1 MADNAALVTLA
12 KSVLA
17 AQPFSALIGAEL
29 VAISEGSA
37 ELFIP
42 YKAELCQHHG
52 FIHGGVLSY
61 AADNCITF
69 AGGSVLG
76 AASVTAEYKINYVR
90 PAMGSGLRAKAQVIS
105 RGKRQVVCSCEI
117 SIEKDGESKLCAI
130 ALGTVSAIEPA
141 IKPAG

>member
-1 MADNAALVTLA
+1 MADNTALMTLA
-12 KSVLA
+12 RSVLA
-17 AQPFSALIGAEL
+17 SQPFSVLIGAEL
-29 VAISEGSA
+29 VAIGDGSA

-42 YKAELCQHHG
+42 CKPELCQQHG

-76 AASVTAEYKINYVR
+76 AASLTAEYKINYVR
-90 PAMGSGLRAKAQVIS
+90 PAIGTGLRAQAKVIS

-117 SIEKDGESKLCAI
+117 LVEKDGESKLCAI
-130 ALGTVSAIEPA
+130 ALGTVMAMEPRS
-141 IKPAG
+141 

>member
-1 MADNAALVTLA
+1 MADSTALVALA

-17 AQPFSALIGAEL
+17 AQPFSVLIGAEL
-29 VAISEGSA
+29 VAISDGSA

-42 YKAELCQHHG
+42 CKPELCQHHG

-76 AASVTAEYKINYVR
+76 SAIVTSEYKINYVR
-90 PAMGSGLRAKAQVIS
+90 PAMGTGVRAQAKVVS

-117 SIEKDGESKLCAI
+117 LVEKDGESKLCAI
-130 ALGTVSAIEPA
+130 ALGTVTAMEPRS
-141 IKPAG
+141 

>member
-1 MADNAALVTLA
+1 MVDDTALVTLA
-12 KSVLA
+12 RSVLA
-17 AQPFSALIGAEL
+17 AQPFSALIGTEL
-29 VAISEGSA
+29 VAITEGSA

-42 YKAELCQHHG
+42 YKPELCQHHG

-76 AASVTAEYKINYVR
+76 AATVTAEYKINYVR
-90 PAMGSGLRAKAQVIS
+90 PAMGTGLRARATVVS

-117 SIEKDGESKLCAI
+117 LIEKDGESKLCAI
-130 ALGTVSAIEPA
+130 ALGTVTAIDPR
-141 IKPAG
+141 G